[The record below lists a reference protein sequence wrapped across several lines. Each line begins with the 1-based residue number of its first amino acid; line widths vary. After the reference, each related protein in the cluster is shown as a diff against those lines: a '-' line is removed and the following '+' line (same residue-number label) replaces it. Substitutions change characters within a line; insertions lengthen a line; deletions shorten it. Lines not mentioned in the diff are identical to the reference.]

1 SMEEEK
7 DRTESSVSS
16 CVSLKSDRSMGK
28 NVNFNS
34 GDSGPAHTTRRRRRG
49 RRAASLTV
57 AWTPPVAGSS
67 EDRHRFRLNLV
78 TGRSLSCLTGTS
90 LLHQEVEPCLKQI
103 YTELYITE
111 GQSEEVNT
119 QHEVRQ
125 LETTSKKSLQDTP
138 IRCQDIFRAFSE
150 QQKKIR
156 VVLTNGVAGVGKT
169 FSVQKFSLDWAEGL
183 ENQDLSLVLL
193 LSFRELN
200 LVRDEQHSLLTL
212 LHVFHPTLQKIR
224 AEDLTVCKL
233 LLIFDGLDESRLSLD
248 FSKRV
253 ISDVTQVSSVNALL
267 VNLIQGNLLPSA
279 FIWI

>member
-1 SMEEEK
+1 SMKEENN
-7 DRTESSVSS
+7 RAESPVSS
-16 CVSLKSDRSMGK
+16 CVSLKSDQSKDPPLVFRDEAGPS
-28 NVNFNS
+28 NPDVRESS
-34 GDSGPAHTTRRRRRG
+34 GDHSDRLLTDARMKTGQMRDLQEVLEGHKI
-49 RRAASLTV
+49 SLKSRCERVTEG
-57 AWTPPVAGSS
+57 TNEAGS
-67 EDRHRFRLNLV
+67 
-78 TGRSLSCLTGTS
+78 GT
-90 LLHQEVEPCLKQI
+90 LLKQI

-125 LETTSKKSLQDTP
+125 LERTSKKSLQDTP
-138 IRCQDIFRAFSE
+138 IRCQDIFKAFSE

-200 LVRDEQHSLLTL
+200 LVRDEQLSLLTL
-212 LHVFHPTLQKIR
+212 LHVFHPTFQKIR

-248 FSKRV
+248 FSNKQV
-253 ISDVTQVSSVNALL
+253 ISDVTQVSSVNVLL

-279 FIWI
+279 LIWI